1 MSTHSPPRA
10 VRLGLGTIMSDEYPP
25 VDDPQPDPERPVS
38 QSQEIQH
45 SQVSAIVPEQVAQGC
60 FSTGAV
66 VLQGA
71 HEFIIDFL
79 LRMGSPHQVAARVV
93 LPPGVLPRL
102 ITALRENIKK
112 YESRHGVIPTQS
124 VAQQMKSQPS
134 PQELYEQLKLKD
146 AVVSGSYA
154 NAVMIGHTATE
165 FSFDF
170 ITTFFPRSAVS
181 QRVFLAAPNVP
192 RLLDSLV
199 QSFDQFRQRAVDAPP
214 DGNSGVPQPPPADE
228 DSGTHPPED
237 V

>member
-1 MSTHSPPRA
+1 
-10 VRLGLGTIMSDEYPP
+10 MSDEFPP
-25 VDDPQPDPERPVS
+25 VDDAQPDPQRSVS

-45 SQVSAIVPEQVAQGC
+45 SQVSAIVPEQIAQGC

-102 ITALRENIKK
+102 ISALRENVKK
-112 YESRHGVIPTQS
+112 YEARHGAIPTQS
-124 VAQQMKSQPS
+124 VAQQMKPQPS

-146 AVVSGSYA
+146 GVVSGAYA

-192 RLLDSLV
+192 RLLDSLT
-199 QSFDQFRQRAVDAPP
+199 QSFEQFRKRTEDAPP
-214 DGNSGVPQPPPADE
+214 DGSSATPLPPTSDEIPPA
-228 DSGTHPPED
+228 GPPEAPED
-237 V
+237 A